1 MKEISVFDVIG
12 PRMIGPSSSHTAGAL
27 RIALLAGKLLRS
39 PAVKVRFILY
49 GSFART
55 YRGHGTDRALLA
67 GVMGLSPDD
76 PKIRDA
82 FHIAKQRGLQY
93 TFSFDTENKELH
105 PNTADIFLES
115 QSGETIS
122 VRGVSVGG
130 GAISIQQINGV
141 EVRLS
146 GEYPTILIQ
155 HQDIAGMAAYI
166 TACLSQFEINIA
178 FMRLYREG
186 RGGKACTIIETD
198 ESIHPQVVSLIENHP
213 HVTSAV
219 LVQLS

>member
-27 RIALLAGKLLRS
+27 RIALLAGKLLGV
-39 PAVKVRFILY
+39 PAVKARFILY

-55 YRGHGTDRALLA
+55 YQGHGTDRALVA
-67 GVMGLSPDD
+67 GVLGFYPDD
-76 PKIRDA
+76 PRIRDA
-82 FHIAKQRGLQY
+82 FRLAGEQGLAY
-93 TFSFDTENKELH
+93 DFSFDTENKELH
-105 PNTADIFLES
+105 PNTADIFLEG
-115 QSGETIS
+115 QSGESIS

-130 GAISIQQINGV
+130 GAISIQQINGM

-146 GEYPTILIQ
+146 GEYSTILIQ

-166 TACLSQFEINIA
+166 TACLSRYEINIA
-178 FMRLYREG
+178 FMRLYREK
-186 RGGKACTIIETD
+186 RGGKACTIIEAD
-198 ESIHPQVVSLIENHP
+198 ENIRPEVAALIENHP

-219 LVQLS
+219 LVQL